1 MVDSHDNLFFFETLM
16 TILFTV
22 NDSWRNFCDGK
33 IDIRLIQRMIVHVEE
48 IKTAEEKDAEGREQ
62 TKY

>member
-1 MVDSHDNLFFFETLM
+1 M